1 MSSALQTLPGFLSII
16 NVVILLSAL
25 FFFTGTLA
33 SHLLE
38 AFVGMIN
45 SRGNQLHSRLEATLD
60 PGTAAAIY
68 NDPLIKSLGTVSQ
81 WIAGR
86 VHPPSYIEPQFFARV
101 VSKLFAT
108 NATVQADSVIKDL
121 AAPTPPEFEAKIIEW
136 FKSINDR
143 QNGVYTRWSFLRLG
157 IIGLAFAVAMDL
169 DTVQIAGAIW
179 ANPEAS
185 NAMVA
190 RLAEG
195 LQPAASGDLT
205 KLTPEQTKKL
215 QDSIAAAVGQ
225 LQTTAGQLQVSYAW
239 QKVPAGPKEWL
250 SKLLGWLLTALATS
264 LGAQFWFNILSEAMK
279 LRASGPKPETKEA
292 KK

>member
-1 MSSALQTLPGFLSII
+1 MSSAIQTLPGFLSII

-45 SRGNQLHSRLEATLD
+45 SRGNQLRSRLEAALGQ
-60 PGTAAAIY
+60 GTANAIY
-68 NDPLIKSLGTVSQ
+68 DDPLIKSLGPFSKWFGTGLQ
-81 WIAGR
+81 
-86 VHPPSYIEPQFFARV
+86 PPSYIEPQFFARV
-101 VSKLFAT
+101 VSKLFGTDGSAVKS
-108 NATVQADSVIKDL
+108 NSVIKDL
-121 AAPTPPEFEAKIIEW
+121 KDAAPTAAEFEAKIIEW
-136 FKSINDR
+136 FKAINDR

-179 ANPEAS
+179 ANPDAA
-185 NAMVA
+185 NTIVA
-190 RLAEG
+190 KLGEG
-195 LQPAASGDLT
+195 IPSGSGDVT

-215 QDSIAAAVGQ
+215 QDSIATAVGQ
-225 LQTTAGQLQVSYAW
+225 LQPSYAW
-239 QKVPAGPKEWL
+239 QKVPTGPKEWL
-250 SKLLGWLLTALATS
+250 SKALGWLLTALATS